1 MLASA
6 AVSAQSLASFEL
18 VALGL
23 TVAVLGYRGVQQR
36 RAARRRVFL
45 SQAERDAAPVP
56 ILDRGASSRHFID
69 AGGVVSLRAT
79 KPTITTPARA

>member
-6 AVSAQSLASFEL
+6 AVPAQSLAGFGL

-23 TVAVLGYRGVQQR
+23 TVAVLGYRGVQQQR
-36 RAARRRVFL
+36 VARRRVLL
-45 SQAERDAAPVP
+45 SQAERDAVPVP
-56 ILDRGASSRHFID
+56 ILDRDASPRHFID